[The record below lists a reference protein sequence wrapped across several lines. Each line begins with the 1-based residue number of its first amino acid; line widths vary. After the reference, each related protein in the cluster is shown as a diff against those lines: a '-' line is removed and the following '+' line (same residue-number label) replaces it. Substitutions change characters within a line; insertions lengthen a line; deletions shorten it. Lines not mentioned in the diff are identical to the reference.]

1 MTKHTGRRNERWRQA
16 GKQSHALRFAG
27 CRRVA
32 ERPLS
37 CHDLPCA
44 RYPPYRSRDSGPVM
58 ADGVV
63 FGSRAAPCCAWQVD
77 DFRRFRDVGRWLSS
91 STRSQCGRS
100 RREHPPPAGVCSVD
114 ATPVEHLVVLQ
125 HGLARSWLMT
135 GAGAPPQQRNGVN
148 NFRATRPLEMRPGV
162 WEPDAL
168 THPDAPHPN
177 ERDAAP

>member
-1 MTKHTGRRNERWRQA
+1 
-16 GKQSHALRFAG
+16 
-27 CRRVA
+27 
-32 ERPLS
+32 
-37 CHDLPCA
+37 
-44 RYPPYRSRDSGPVM
+44 M

-125 HGLARSWLMT
+125 HGLALFGGSDGRQRLSLAPQAAQ
-135 GAGAPPQQRNGVN
+135 AGAVVPWVRLGPLGV
-148 NFRATRPLEMRPGV
+148 A
-162 WEPDAL
+162 WEA
-168 THPDAPHPN
+168 
-177 ERDAAP
+177 